1 MQSKLIILKQSFP
14 VCDFSTAK
22 VEGLFNIR
30 KFIQRIAR
38 FYKQNPDEP
47 EIPEYPGTPDNLE
60 HPEIPG
66 YPELHM
72 LRGFFSSKIWW
83 FGKILVISRRF
94 TAKLK

>member
-47 EIPEYPGTPDNLE
+47 EIPEYPGNSGQSG
-60 HPEIPG
+60 IPG
-66 YPELHM
+66 NSGQSGTSGNSGLSGITYAAWL
-72 LRGFFSSKIWW
+72 F
-83 FGKILVISRRF
+83 
-94 TAKLK
+94 